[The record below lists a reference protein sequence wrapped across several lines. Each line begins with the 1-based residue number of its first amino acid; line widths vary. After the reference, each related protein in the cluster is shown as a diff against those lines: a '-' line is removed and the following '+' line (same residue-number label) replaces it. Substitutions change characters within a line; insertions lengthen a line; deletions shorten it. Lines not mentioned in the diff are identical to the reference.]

1 MNISDEI
8 IDNPQEGHFKRL
20 HNKFEVHTL
29 VSFGIRLEP
38 TNICIAFVEGI
49 EWMIDCFELWV
60 PFSNFTLDLKAH

>member
-49 EWMIDCFELWV
+49 E
-60 PFSNFTLDLKAH
+60 